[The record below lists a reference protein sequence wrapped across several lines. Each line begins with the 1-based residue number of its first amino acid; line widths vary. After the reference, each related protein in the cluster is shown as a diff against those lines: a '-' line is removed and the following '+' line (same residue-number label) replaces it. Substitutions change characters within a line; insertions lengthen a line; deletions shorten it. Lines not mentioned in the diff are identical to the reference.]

1 MESNCSGEINEAV
14 LTVHV
19 AETGYLFASAAAS
32 LFFKM
37 LCEQPTALSCFSW
50 DLSSLDKYACE
61 I

>member
-32 LFFKM
+32 LFF
-37 LCEQPTALSCFSW
+37 
-50 DLSSLDKYACE
+50 
-61 I
+61 